1 MPDENLYYLAFSVFE
16 DFGPVRFKL
25 LLDHFGSAKSAYKA
39 DKNKLEKINLPQK
52 ILNSFLNFRQKFNPQ
67 KYYQEIKT
75 QNISFISLTD
85 PNYPKLLKEIPDPP
99 IGLYV
104 KGQLKTTDNKI
115 IAVVGSRKISP
126 YGKIITQKFTYQL
139 VKYGFTIVSGLALG
153 VDAIAHQTAINA
165 NGKTIAILACGVDV
179 IYPSANK
186 FIYQKIIKTNGAVIS
201 EFPPQTQPKKEY
213 FPIRNRIIS
222 GLSLGVLI
230 TQGAKHSG
238 TLITASYATNQ
249 GREVFAVPG
258 PITSP
263 LSCAPADLI
272 KKGAKLVYNIDDI
285 LDEL

>member
-165 NGKTIAILACGVDV
+165 NGKTIAVLACGVDV